1 MDRIPCLNTAAA
13 RQEQR
18 RIDARAAQAD
28 VRALTYQELRMAMLS
43 AMQLAITKVPGY
55 CVSHAGAYTES
66 ERPYVEELI
75 DALDRVEPLEQF
87 LRVLKDSECPMV
99 AKLRVSL
106 ADVYARTTVDGVVQA
121 RSYA

>member
-1 MDRIPCLNTAAA
+1 MDRTPCFNTLAA
-13 RQEQR
+13 RQQQR
-18 RIDARAAQAD
+18 RIDARAAHAD
-28 VRALTYQELRMAMLS
+28 VHAMAYQELRMAMLS
-43 AMQLAITKVPGY
+43 AMQLAINKVPGY
-55 CVSHAGAYTES
+55 AQSRKIYTET

-75 DALDRVEPLEQF
+75 DTLDHVEPLEQF